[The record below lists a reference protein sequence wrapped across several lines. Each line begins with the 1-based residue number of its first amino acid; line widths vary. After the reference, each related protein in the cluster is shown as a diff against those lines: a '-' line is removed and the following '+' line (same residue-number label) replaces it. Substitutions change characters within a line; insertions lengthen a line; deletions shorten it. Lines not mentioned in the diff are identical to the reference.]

1 MFTNAYKLA
10 CATGFKGTEHEF
22 ISALS
27 NPPLKDHKM
36 DYGQTKLSSF
46 PNQDATVKQ
55 VAPGN
60 DSFLRLLTSLLGPEI
75 LEALQ
80 PGDQVS
86 GMLKPVGKLD
96 SELGMHYVPD
106 QKFVPEIETF
116 PIPENIQ
123 ATAEAKTIQN
133 YISAKMIP
141 DFLKQLSDL
150 LLVED
155 GQERLRQQ
163 RRVIERMAKLMK
175 YQAKPE
181 TIVPTAIHDEHELAI
196 YKHVVAKQIVSRNM
210 TVADGVARVNNA
222 IAAMND
228 RITAVEENKKQQAAE
243 HHKANRDRIVDERLT
258 ELTRVSATTHIGETV
273 RRLKEIATEYDPE
286 ATGVAHERLIGQLLD
301 SLGKRVLAQPKPVV
315 DYRSQTVAATAKD
328 AYKEVL
334 NSVDPKHADT
344 KITMDPSN
352 TRPLR
357 DIIPAYQRQIMTGL
371 EGQMGGPLGRLL
383 RGISSEDLEQLVK
396 GATMAQGEHGTYGM
410 VMHPMDGPMGQGM
423 MSHHFANRD

>member
-36 DYGQTKLSSF
+36 DHGQTKLSSF

-106 QKFVPEIETF
+106 QKFVPEIETA

-286 ATGVAHERLIGQLLD
+286 ATGIAHERLIGQLLD
-301 SLGKRVLAQPKPVV
+301 SLGKRVLAQPKPAV
-315 DYRSQTVAATAKD
+315 DYRSQTVAATPKRV
-328 AYKEVL
+328 EVQ
-334 NSVDPKHADT
+334 
-344 KITMDPSN
+344 
-352 TRPLR
+352 TRPKEE
-357 DIIPAYQRQIMTGL
+357 IIPAYQRGIMTGL
-371 EGQMGGPLGRLL
+371 EGQMGGPIGRLL

-396 GATMAQGEHGTYGM
+396 GATMAQGEHGTYGL